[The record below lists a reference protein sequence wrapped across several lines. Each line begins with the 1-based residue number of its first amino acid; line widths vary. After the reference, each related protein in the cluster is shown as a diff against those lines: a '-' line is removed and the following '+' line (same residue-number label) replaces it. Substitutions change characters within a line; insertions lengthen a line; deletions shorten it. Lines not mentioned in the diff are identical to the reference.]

1 MKLQM
6 KTASE
11 SDMLDMVANPVRFVR
26 KEEMERM
33 HDGAATVTAAGGR
46 HDGP

>member
-6 KTASE
+6 EAALE
-11 SDMLDMVANPVRFVR
+11 SDVLDMVANPVRFVR

-33 HDGAATVTAAGGR
+33 HDGAATATAAGGR